1 MKLSAQDKSMLIT
14 FSGAC
19 FLVLIFFFLGVKPYQ
34 NPNPEE
40 AFIEIPVIQEPF
52 EEDEEEIEEQ
62 EISPTQKS
70 NVKSHQAY
78 NASELQNE
86 SRELF
91 EEEDPIRKAIEE
103 QQLSS
108 VEDLVAENEKTLEEH
123 KKSRELALAEQNE
136 RVKAQIEAREKERNS
151 KKGNRQSTVSY
162 NLKDRNAVKIPNPV
176 YTCDALGKIVL
187 NIEVNSTG
195 TITKKEYNKK
205 ASTSSNGCL
214 IDQALSYA
222 SDALFNSTSTTSQK
236 GTITFNFQG

>member
-40 AFIEIPVIQEPF
+40 AFIEIPVIQEPL
-52 EEDEEEIEEQ
+52 EEEQ
-62 EISPTQKS
+62 EIKETPNTPPSK
-70 NVKSHQAY
+70 VKSHQAY
-78 NASELQNE
+78 NSNELQNE
-86 SRELF
+86 SRQLF
-91 EEEDPIRKAIEE
+91 KEEDLIRKAIEE

-108 VEDLVAENEKTLEEH
+108 VEDLVAENERTLEEH
-123 KKSRELALAEQNE
+123 KKARELAMAERNE
-136 RVKAQIEAREKERNS
+136 RIKAQIEAREEERNS

-162 NLKDRNAVKIPNPV
+162 SLKGRNAVKIPNPV

-195 TITKKEYNKK
+195 TITKKEYNKS

-214 IDQALSYA
+214 IDQALLYA

-236 GTITFNFQG
+236 GTITFNFQE

>member
-19 FLVLIFFFLGVKPYQ
+19 FLVLVFFFLGVKPYQ

-40 AFIEIPVIQEPF
+40 AFIEIPVIQEPL
-52 EEDEEEIEEQ
+52 EEEEEIEKQ
-62 EISPTQKS
+62 ETPITQKS
-70 NVKSHQAY
+70 KVKSHQAY
-78 NASELQNE
+78 NSNELQNE

-91 EEEDPIRKAIEE
+91 KEEDPIRKAIEE

-123 KKSRELALAEQNE
+123 KKERELAMAERNE
-136 RVKAQIEAREKERNS
+136 RIKAQIEAREKERNS

-162 NLKDRNAVKIPNPV
+162 NLKSRNAVKIPNPV

-195 TITKKEYNKK
+195 TITKKEYNKN

-214 IDQALSYA
+214 IDQALLYA

>member
-1 MKLSAQDKSMLIT
+1 MKLSHQDKSMLIT
-14 FSGAC
+14 FSGAG
-19 FLVLIFFFLGVKPYQ
+19 FLVLVFFFLGVKPYQ

-40 AFIEIPVIQEPF
+40 TFIEIPVIQEPLV
-52 EEDEEEIEEQ
+52 EEAQEEEEIKKQ
-62 EISPTQKS
+62 LST
-70 NVKSHQAY
+70 VKSHQAY
-78 NASELQNE
+78 NSSELRNE
-86 SRELF
+86 SKELF
-91 EEEDPIRKAIEE
+91 SEDDLIRKAIEE

-108 VEDLVAENEKTLEEH
+108 VEDLVAENEKALEEN
-123 KKSRELALAEQNE
+123 KKSRELAMAERNE
-136 RVKAQIEAREKERNS
+136 RVQAQIEAREKERNT

-214 IDQALSYA
+214 IDQALLYA
-222 SDALFNSTSTTSQK
+222 SDALFNSTSTISQK